1 MKIVVTGALGHIGSR
16 LIRFLPSRFPG
27 AEIIMVDNMSTQ
39 RFPSL
44 FDLPENG
51 RYRFI
56 EADVAKTDLGEHIR
70 GADGVVQLAAMTD
83 AAGSFERREQL
94 EKNNFMTTKRVA
106 DSCGEHGVALITPSS
121 TSVYGTQKEVVD
133 ENCSQEDLKP
143 QSPYAETKLREEELV
158 AELAKQGLKT
168 VALRL
173 GTIFGTS
180 PGMRFHTAINKFCWQ
195 SVMGVPLTIWKTAYD
210 QRRPYLDLTDAVEVI
225 AFFLEGGPFDGRVY
239 NVVTKNATV
248 REVVEKI
255 RQHAP
260 KLELSF
266 VEERIM
272 NQLSYDV
279 RNTHL
284 EELGYT
290 IKGDMEQGVAE
301 TIALLRC
308 SSSLLQST

>member
-16 LIRFLPSRFPG
+16 LVRSLPARFPG
-27 AEIIMVDNMSTQ
+27 AQIIMIDNMSTQ

-56 EADVAKTDLGEHIR
+56 EADVAETDLGEHIK

-83 AAGSFERREQL
+83 AAGSFERREML

-106 DSCGEHGVALITPSS
+106 NSCGEYGVPLITPSS
-121 TSVYGTQKEVVD
+121 TSVYGTQKQVVD
-133 ENCSQEDLKP
+133 EDCSPEDLKP

-210 QRRPYLDLTDAVEVI
+210 QRRPYLDLADAVDVI
-225 AFFLEGGPFDGRVY
+225 AFFLENGPFDGRVY

-248 REVVEKI
+248 RDVVDKI
-255 RQHAP
+255 RLHVP
-260 KLELSF
+260 ELELSF

-279 RNTHL
+279 RNTRL
-284 EELGYT
+284 NKLGYSFS
-290 IKGDMEQGVAE
+290 GNMDQGIGE
-301 TIALLRC
+301 TISLLKQ
-308 SSSLLQST
+308 SSSL